1 MPLLPNSISMFS
13 CVLKPPTRTKSKTD
27 LRDSKKILE
36 VCLKQKNR
44 PDQKSPCGYYSANTL
59 VKCIWIK
66 KRTEH
71 EREAVI
77 KIHPRYHSFFL
88 GKASQ
93 PFRKRPPTSREA
105 FRTQKTAIM
114 ETEIIMINKLMS
126 YMRLKP
132 KALHE

>member
-1 MPLLPNSISMFS
+1 M
-13 CVLKPPTRTKSKTD
+13 K
-27 LRDSKKILE
+27 E
-36 VCLKQKNR
+36 KQSSR
-44 PDQKSPCGYYSANTL
+44 FTPDIIP
-59 VKCIWIK
+59 
-66 KRTEH
+66 
-71 EREAVI
+71 
-77 KIHPRYHSFFL
+77 FFL